1 MPHQSKILLPCGPL
15 APVGPAL
22 LQLQR
27 VQRACDGGEGGRCFG
42 PLIVCYLREN
52 GDLRTE
58 NPDLPSETGDMAG
71 FNSAT

>member
-1 MPHQSKILLPCGPL
+1 MPHESKILLLCGPL

-42 PLIVCYLREN
+42 PLIVC
-52 GDLRTE
+52 
-58 NPDLPSETGDMAG
+58 
-71 FNSAT
+71 